1 MASPNNI
8 AKLPRIKPGRRG
20 SMAQLLEIQR
30 VVFEDARN
38 EKTKPHL
45 RAGLARAWK
54 ELEELKR
61 KIKGKPDPKPI
72 DVSPEAQAKRARRF
86 HAEPQSYDPSL
97 IGSDPT
103 ATQPDNSKASPD
115 AEIQLPKIEGWQPL
129 WAQQGNG

>member
-20 SMAQLLEIQR
+20 TMAQLLEIQR
-30 VVFEDARN
+30 VLFEDICN

-54 ELEELKR
+54 EQEELKR

-86 HAEPQSYDPSL
+86 HGRVESYDPS
-97 IGSDPT
+97 GSDPSDVLDPS
-103 ATQPDNSKASPD
+103 AV
-115 AEIQLPKIEGWQPL
+115 
-129 WAQQGNG
+129 

>member
-1 MASPNNI
+1 
-8 AKLPRIKPGRRG
+8 
-20 SMAQLLEIQR
+20 MAQLLEIQR

-86 HAEPQSYDPSL
+86 HAEPQDFDPRLSQGFDPS
-97 IGSDPT
+97 DP
-103 ATQPDNSKASPD
+103 ANAHLLDRDAQAAAPRPDNSKASPD
-115 AEIQLPKIEGWQPL
+115 AEIQLPKIEGWHPL
-129 WAQQGNG
+129 WAQHRNG